1 MTSVSKFLPP
11 FVPLPRCEL
20 RTHLLIGGVRL
31 AADFQI
37 PLEIEGVLM
46 QTLPVA
52 LIHDIAV
59 SLMGVGVVLIIHER
73 VGTGDEQDCL

>member
-1 MTSVSKFLPP
+1 
-11 FVPLPRCEL
+11 
-20 RTHLLIGGVRL
+20 
-31 AADFQI
+31 
-37 PLEIEGVLM
+37 M

-73 VGTGDEQDCL
+73 VGTGDEQAFKRLIFPISAASIRSRP